1 MSNINIFKIDDI
13 KEISLDNALK
23 NYTCYAIGE
32 KKLDD
37 LSYHYELY
45 VYISPEK
52 KDVSWNWVVNEFGK
66 SLDSID
72 SPPSGLLI

>member
-32 KKLDD
+32 KKTR
-37 LSYHYELY
+37 
-45 VYISPEK
+45 
-52 KDVSWNWVVNEFGK
+52 
-66 SLDSID
+66 
-72 SPPSGLLI
+72 